1 MIVVNE
7 PDGIVSKD
15 GSHTLRVEG
24 FTGDKDTFVDFIVT
38 GHCNTALCGR
48 ADAEAIRDWLIEFL
62 Q

>member
-24 FTGDKDTFVDFIVT
+24 FRGDKGLFVDFIVA
-38 GHCNTALCGR
+38 GHCNAALCDR
-48 ADAEAIRDWLIEFL
+48 ADAEAIRDWLIEYL